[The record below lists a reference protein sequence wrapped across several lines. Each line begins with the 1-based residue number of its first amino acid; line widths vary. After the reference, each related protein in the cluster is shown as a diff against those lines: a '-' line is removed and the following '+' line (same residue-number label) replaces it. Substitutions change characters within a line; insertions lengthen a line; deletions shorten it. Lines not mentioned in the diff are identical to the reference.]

1 MAAPIP
7 TSITYS
13 CSYETIEDLD
23 ETLARMK
30 EKLDDISD
38 EDRHH
43 RGLLWNIERTKNK
56 RNCPNSII
64 CDGCGQPIGHHAYMS
79 INSPR
84 FPEDS
89 HYIHYYPSL
98 ERDVSFQ
105 CVLLWAARHNLLLLN
120 Q

>member
-1 MAAPIP
+1 MAAPVP

-13 CSYETIEDLD
+13 CFYETIEGLD

-30 EKLDDISD
+30 EKLDDIPH
-38 EDRHH
+38 EDCQ
-43 RGLLWNIERTKNK
+43 GLLHTIVQTKNK

-64 CDGCGQPIGHHAYMS
+64 CDGCGQTIGHHAYMS